1 MPFVSP
7 NTVHETAGAIAMQ
20 LFDPDVDCTM
30 YLATVAPPLEI
41 GAVHDTTDEPSAF
54 TERTTVADTP
64 VGAVGGPLGVTA
76 REEAD
81 AGPVPATFVAVTV
94 KVYETPLV
102 RPGTVHEFVAVV
114 QVFDPGV
121 DVTV

>member
-54 TERTTVADTP
+54 TERTTVAETP
-64 VGAVGGPLGVTA
+64 VGAPGAVAGTA
-76 REEAD
+76 APDAAD
-81 AGPVPATFVAVTV
+81 GAPVPAEFVAVTV
-94 KVYETPLV
+94 NV
-102 RPGTVHEFVAVV
+102 
-114 QVFDPGV
+114 
-121 DVTV
+121 